1 MASIKID
8 MTTQR
13 ARKKLEKLRR
23 IIRAKAV
30 TDVMERAI
38 IDWMRRNFIAEGL
51 DKKWKPLAQS
61 TRAVTGRRKA
71 FRGGKMA
78 QAFRRGRL
86 RNFVDLRRKGYQI
99 RIGLTDK
106 IARWHH
112 SGTRPYI
119 IRPKRASLLRFQVAR
134 GPGGV
139 VFANIVRHPGLPSRR
154 LLPTSRSAKREIAAA
169 VNDMLVKETRGL

>member
-13 ARKKLEKLRR
+13 ARKKLEQLRR
-23 IIRAKAV
+23 IIRAKPV

-51 DKKWKPLAQS
+51 DKKWKPLAES

-99 RIGLTDK
+99 RAGLTNK
-106 IARWHH
+106 IAIWHH
-112 SGTRPYI
+112 SGTRPYRI
-119 IRPKRASLLRFQVAR
+119 PKSGTANLRFRVAR

-139 VFANIVRHPGLPSRR
+139 RFAKVIQHPGLPSRR